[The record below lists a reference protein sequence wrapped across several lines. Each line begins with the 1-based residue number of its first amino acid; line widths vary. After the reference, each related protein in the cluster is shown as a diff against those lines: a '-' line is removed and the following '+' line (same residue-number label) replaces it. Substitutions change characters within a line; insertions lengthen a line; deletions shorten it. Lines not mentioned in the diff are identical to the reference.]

1 MLSKPRNAPFTA
13 RMGFDPSATDV
24 GVQIIDYPTVITARV
39 NAIEIA
45 SGVWESDLEA
55 PSTAG
60 SYALLWDANGAD
72 WRAEDLTVTSTL
84 YSEGEAPP
92 VVSTDDTPLLTVDQY
107 KRFANIA
114 PSETGYD
121 IQIEE
126 MIGMVTAAIRS
137 LTDRDFGAAPV
148 LTTRTYDYTGGGVVN
163 IDDASSIVS
172 VSLDGDGLV
181 DGDFVAQPRNDAV
194 QFYLELFVQPGY
206 ANQSPEM
213 LFTRNVNGSVYGMSR
228 TRAQSTVEVEALF
241 GWADVPKDV
250 TMAALLMV
258 QSALELPADE
268 VQSESIAE
276 YSYAQADSSVDF
288 DRWPRKAADLLR
300 PYRRINM

>member
-1 MLSKPRNAPFTA
+1 MA
-13 RMGFDPSATDV
+13 
-24 GVQIIDYPTVITARV
+24 
-39 NAIEIA
+39 
-45 SGVWESDLEA
+45 
-55 PSTAG
+55 
-60 SYALLWDANGAD
+60 
-72 WRAEDLTVTSTL
+72 
-84 YSEGEAPP
+84 
-92 VVSTDDTPLLTVDQY
+92 DTPILTKEQY
-107 KRFANIA
+107 KRYANIV

-121 IQIEE
+121 TQIDE
-126 MIGMVTAAIRS
+126 MIEMVTAAIRS
-137 LTDRDFGAAPV
+137 LTDRDFGAEPV

-172 VSLDGDGLV
+172 VSLDGNGLV